1 MMPRAI
7 AAAAGE
13 GVPRRLRALLALALA
28 CALTF
33 LAGCQPWSRATRD
46 ANLPTSAERLRTT
59 TDTFDDAEIELP
71 VESTTDV
78 EFLLRRAEDS
88 EALPDVR
95 LRNVSVTESGLYD
108 AMNLIAASANLSLS
122 IEGGARGLERYGSAA
137 VFRLSGTLTEVME
150 QLSDGMGFFYTVR
163 NRMLIISPE
172 QLFILQT
179 PPALTEDNLAGFAN
193 NLQVLGARDTYLD
206 RLNSTVAFR
215 ANRTALR
222 SIEAYVRQLRAAR
235 AMLIYEVHVYQVD
248 LTDDTRAGI
257 NWNRLGWTQDS
268 VLRDATGGSSGGG
281 VGGGNTGS
289 GTTGNQGAPPTG
301 DVFSPFGAAN
311 RAATLSS
318 DADYGIGAVF
328 SGPNFNAS
336 ILLNF
341 LRSQGTVRVVSQP
354 RIGIMSGS
362 RGSLQVGQ
370 NTSYVAKVGTNIG
383 NNLNQVTVE
392 TERLQTGFELT
403 LFGTERDGT
412 IFTDINLS
420 VSELLR
426 FNSFTALGTDLTLPQ
441 TADRKVQTI
450 VAARPGD
457 VILLGGIS
465 VSRDNSDVTNAIGG
479 NNKETNAQRGELVIA
494 MRPKVVRFM
503 KRPPGSPA
511 AVASNA
517 ARAATETVG
526 TPAPVQPATWVDPV
540 DAVRPPAEPV
550 MMQPIAVQQLPVERG
565 EPLRPIREV
574 APPVAVAPPVT
585 PPVTPPVAPPV
596 TPPQPVT
603 RTASVEWAYRAQFGA
618 YRSGEDAARAAWTV
632 LQTTHPGLRPM
643 QPEVVREKFG
653 DQLLW
658 LLRSP
663 PMERETVQR
672 LCSDVRRAGDPCAV
686 VRVLQAGQGG

>member
-1 MMPRAI
+1 MSEKTTQMMPRAI

-13 GVPRRLRALLALALA
+13 GVPRRLRILLALALA
-28 CALTF
+28 GALTF

-46 ANLPTSAERLRTT
+46 ANLPTSVERLRTT
-59 TDTFDDAEIELP
+59 TDVLDDAEIELP

-78 EFLLRRAEDS
+78 EFLLRRADDS

-95 LRNVSVTESGLYD
+95 LRNVNVTESGLFD

-150 QLSDGMGFFYTVR
+150 QLSEGMGFFYTVR
-163 NRMLIISPE
+163 NRMLIITPE
-172 QLFILQT
+172 QQFMLQT

-193 NLQVLGARDTYLD
+193 NLQVLGARDAYLD

-222 SIEAYVRQLRAAR
+222 SIEQYVKQLRAAR
-235 AMLIYEVHVYQVD
+235 TMLIYEVHVYQVD
-248 LTDDTRAGI
+248 LTDDTKSGI

-268 VLRDATGGSSGGG
+268 LIRDTGGGTGGGGGGTGSGGG
-281 VGGGNTGS
+281 S
-289 GTTGNQGAPPTG
+289 GAPPGG

-311 RAATLSS
+311 SAATLTS

-354 RIGIMSGS
+354 RIGLMSGS
-362 RGSLQVGQ
+362 RGSLQVGN

-392 TERLQTGFELT
+392 TERLQTGFQLT
-403 LFGTERDGT
+403 LFGIERDGT
-412 IFTDINLS
+412 IYTDINLS

-426 FNSFTALGTDLTLPQ
+426 FTSFTALGTDLQLPQ

-457 VILLGGIS
+457 VIMLGGIS

-494 MRPKVVRFM
+494 MRPKVVRFV

-511 AVASNA
+511 IAASNA
-517 ARAATETVG
+517 AAAALPAV
-526 TPAPVQPATWVDPV
+526 PAPVQPATWVDP
-540 DAVRPPAEPV
+540 AQTLQPPAEPV
-550 MMQPIAVQQLPVERG
+550 AMQPIAVQALPVVRA
-565 EPLRPIREV
+565 EPTPPVPLV
-574 APPVAVAPPVT
+574 APPVAPPAAVALT
-585 PPVTPPVAPPV
+585 PA
-596 TPPQPVT
+596 PVT
-603 RTASVEWAYRAQFGA
+603 RVASVDGYRAQFGA
-618 YRSGEDAARAAWTV
+618 YRSGEDAARAAWTI
-632 LQTTHPGLRPM
+632 LQTTHPGLRSM
-643 QPEVVREKFG
+643 QPEIVREKFG

-663 PMERETVQR
+663 SMERDAVQR
-672 LCSDVRRAGDPCAV
+672 LCSDIRRAGDPCAV
-686 VRVLQAGQGG
+686 VRALQAGEGG

>member
-1 MMPRAI
+1 M
-7 AAAAGE
+7 
-13 GVPRRLRALLALALA
+13 
-28 CALTF
+28 LTF
-33 LAGCQPWSRATRD
+33 LAGCQPWSRVTRD

-59 TDTFDDAEIELP
+59 TDTLDDAEIELP
-71 VESTTDV
+71 VESATDV
-78 EFLLRRAEDS
+78 EFLLRRADDS

-150 QLSDGMGFFYTVR
+150 QLADGMGFFYTVR
-163 NRMLIISPE
+163 NRMLVITPE

-193 NLQVLGARDTYLD
+193 NLQVLGARDAYLD

-215 ANRTALR
+215 ANRSALR
-222 SIEAYVRQLRAAR
+222 NIETYVRQLRAAR

-248 LTDDTRAGI
+248 LTDDTKAGI

-268 VLRDATGGSSGGG
+268 LIRNATSGAGGG
-281 VGGGNTGS
+281 GNNTGNTGS
-289 GTTGNQGAPPTG
+289 QGAPPSG

-318 DADYGIGAVF
+318 DSDYGIGAVF

-362 RGSLQVGQ
+362 RGALQVGQ

-412 IFTDINLS
+412 IFTDINLT

-426 FNSFTALGTDLTLPQ
+426 FNSFTALGTNLTLPQ
-441 TADRKVQTI
+441 TADRRVQTI

-457 VILLGGIS
+457 IILLGGIS
-465 VSRDNSDVTNAIGG
+465 VSRDNSDITNAIGG

-494 MRPKVVRFM
+494 MRPKVVRFV
-503 KRPPGSPA
+503 KRPPGSSA
-511 AVASNA
+511 VVASNA
-517 ARAATETVG
+517 ARAAAAVAT
-526 TPAPVQPATWVDPV
+526 TPAPVQPATWVDAV
-540 DAVRPPAEPV
+540 DTVRPPAESV
-550 MMQPIAVQQLPVERG
+550 TMQPIAVQPLQPV
-565 EPLRPIREV
+565 REV
-574 APPVAVAPPVT
+574 DPPP
-585 PPVTPPVAPPV
+585 
-596 TPPQPVT
+596 PVT
-603 RTASVEWAYRAQFGA
+603 RTASSDGTYRAQFGA
-618 YRSGEDAARAAWTV
+618 YRSGEDAARAAWAV
-632 LQTTHPGLRPM
+632 LQTTHPGLRTV

-653 DQLLW
+653 DQTLW

-663 PMERETVQR
+663 PMEREAVQR

-686 VRVLQAGQGG
+686 VRVLLAGQGG

>member
-1 MMPRAI
+1 MTESPPSSALRNSD
-7 AAAAGE
+7 AAARSAVSSRFRGAC
-13 GVPRRLRALLALALA
+13 VIALA
-28 CALTF
+28 CAATF
-33 LAGCQPWSRATRD
+33 LAGCQSFSRVTRD
-46 ANLPTSAERLRTT
+46 ANVPTSAERLRTT
-59 TDTFDDAEIELP
+59 TDVFDNAEIELP
-71 VESTTDV
+71 VESETDV
-78 EFLLRRAEDS
+78 EFLLRRIEDS

-150 QLSDGMGFFYTVR
+150 QLSEGMGFFYTVR

-172 QLFILQT
+172 QQFILQT

-193 NLQVLGARDTYLD
+193 NLQVLGARDAYLD

-215 ANRTALR
+215 TNRTSLR
-222 SIEAYVRQLRAAR
+222 NIESYVRQLRAAR
-235 AMLIYEVHVYQVD
+235 VMLIYEVHVYQVD
-248 LTDDTRAGI
+248 LTDDTKSGI

-268 VLRDATGGSSGGG
+268 VIREATGGGTGGG
-281 VGGGNTGS
+281 TGS
-289 GTTGNQGAPPTG
+289 GTTGGTQGAPPTG

-311 RAATLSS
+311 KAATITS
-318 DADYGIGAVF
+318 DADFGLGAVI

-354 RIGIMSGS
+354 RIGIMAGS

-403 LFGTERDGT
+403 LFGNERDGT
-412 IFTDINLS
+412 IYTDINLS

-479 NNKETNAQRGELVIA
+479 TNKETNAQRGELVIA
-494 MRPKVVRFM
+494 MRAKVVRFV

-511 AVASNA
+511 VAASNA
-517 ARAATETVG
+517 ARAAAAAVA

-540 DAVRPPAEPV
+540 YTARPPAEPVV
-550 MMQPIAVQQLPVERG
+550 MMQPIAVQALPVERV
-565 EPLRPIREV
+565 EPASSMPEA
-574 APPVAVAPPVT
+574 APPVVPLPAPPVV
-585 PPVTPPVAPPV
+585 PLPVA
-596 TPPQPVT
+596 PVT
-603 RTASVEWAYRAQFGA
+603 RTASVGGTYRAQFGA
-618 YRSGEDAARAAWTV
+618 YRSGESAARGAWGV
-632 LQTTHPGLRPM
+632 LQTTHPRLKTITPDI
-643 QPEVVREKFG
+643 VRETFG
-653 DQLLW
+653 GQVLW
-658 LLRSP
+658 LLRSQ
-663 PMERETVQR
+663 PMSRDDVQR
-672 LCSDVRRAGDPCAV
+672 LCLDIRLAGDPCAV
-686 VRVLQAGQGG
+686 VRSAVAGEGG

>member
-1 MMPRAI
+1 MPEKSTQMMPRAI
-7 AAAAGE
+7 AAAADE
-13 GVPRRLRALLALALA
+13 GVPRRLRVLLALALA

-33 LAGCQPWSRATRD
+33 LAGCQPWSRTTRD
-46 ANLPTSAERLRTT
+46 TNLPTSAERLRTT

-78 EFLLRRAEDS
+78 EFLLRRADDS

-163 NRMLIISPE
+163 NRMLMITPE
-172 QLFILQT
+172 QQFILQT

-193 NLQVLGARDTYLD
+193 NLQVLGARDAYLD

-222 SIEAYVRQLRAAR
+222 SIETYVRQLRAAR

-248 LTDDTRAGI
+248 LTDDTKSGI

-268 VLRDATGGSSGGG
+268 VIREATGGGTGGGGTGGGGTGSSGGG
-281 VGGGNTGS
+281 
-289 GTTGNQGAPPTG
+289 NQGSPPTG

-318 DADYGIGAVF
+318 DSDYGIGAVF

-383 NNLNQVTVE
+383 NNLNQVTVD

-426 FNSFTALGTDLTLPQ
+426 FNNFTALGTNLTLPQ

-494 MRPKVVRFM
+494 MRPKVVRFV

-511 AVASNA
+511 IAASNA
-517 ARAATETVG
+517 ARAAAAAVA
-526 TPAPVQPATWVDPV
+526 TPAPVQPATWVDPA
-540 DAVRPPAEPV
+540 DTVRPPAEPV
-550 MMQPIAVQQLPVERG
+550 VMQPIALQALPVERVG
-565 EPLRPIREV
+565 PAPAMPVAAPPVV
-574 APPVAVAPPVT
+574 APPVVPVVAP
-585 PPVTPPVAPPV
+585 
-596 TPPQPVT
+596 PVT
-603 RTASVEWAYRAQFGA
+603 RTASVGGAYRAQFGA
-618 YRSGEDAARAAWTV
+618 YRSGEDAARGAWTI
-632 LQTTHPGLRPM
+632 LQTTHPGLRTM

-653 DQLLW
+653 DQMLW

-663 PMERETVQR
+663 PMERESVQR

-686 VRVLQAGQGG
+686 VRALQAGEGG

>member
-1 MMPRAI
+1 MMPRANV
-7 AAAAGE
+7 AAAGE
-13 GVPRRLRALLALALA
+13 GVPRRLRFLLALVLA

-33 LAGCQPWSRATRD
+33 LAGCQPWSRTTRD
-46 ANLPTSAERLRTT
+46 ANIPSTAERLRTT

-78 EFLLRRAEDS
+78 EFVLRRADDS
-88 EALPDVR
+88 ESLPDVR

-122 IEGGARGLERYGSAA
+122 IEGGARGLERYGANA

-163 NRMLIISPE
+163 NRMLIITPE
-172 QLFILQT
+172 QQFILQT
-179 PPALTEDNLAGFAN
+179 PPALTEDNLAGFSN
-193 NLQVLGARDTYLD
+193 NLQVLGARDAYLD
-206 RLNSTVAFR
+206 RLNGSVAFR

-222 SIEAYVRQLRAAR
+222 SIEQYVRQLRAAR

-248 LTDDTRAGI
+248 LTDDTKAGI

-268 VLRDATGGSSGGG
+268 VIREATGGSGGG
-281 VGGGNTGS
+281 TGGGTGGGNNGS
-289 GTTGNQGAPPTG
+289 GSGGGNQGAPPSG

-311 RAATLSS
+311 RAATLTS

-412 IFTDINLS
+412 IYTDINLS

-457 VILLGGIS
+457 VILIGGIS

-494 MRPKVVRFM
+494 MRPKVVRFV

-511 AVASNA
+511 IAASNA
-517 ARAATETVG
+517 ARAAAATTA
-526 TPAPVQPATWVDPV
+526 TPVPVQQATWVDPV

-550 MMQPIAVQQLPVERG
+550 MMQPIAVQPLPVERG
-565 EPLRPIREV
+565 EPLRPVPEA
-574 APPVAVAPPVT
+574 APPVIPITAPT
-585 PPVTPPVAPPV
+585 PTP
-596 TPPQPVT
+596 PVT
-603 RTASVEWAYRAQFGA
+603 RTASVGGAYRAQFGA
-618 YRSGEDAARAAWTV
+618 YRSGEDAARAAWTI
-632 LQTTHPGLRPM
+632 LQTTHPGLRSM

-663 PMERETVQR
+663 PMERDTVQR

-686 VRVLQAGQGG
+686 VRVLQAGEGG

>member
-1 MMPRAI
+1 M
-7 AAAAGE
+7 
-13 GVPRRLRALLALALA
+13 LA
-28 CALTF
+28 CALPF
-33 LAGCQPWSRATRD
+33 LAGCPSWSRTTRD
-46 ANLPTSAERLRTT
+46 ANIPSTAERLRTT

-78 EFLLRRAEDS
+78 EFLLRRADDS
-88 EALPDVR
+88 ESLPDVR
-95 LRNVSVTESGLYD
+95 LRNVSVTESGVYD

-163 NRMLIISPE
+163 NRMLIITPE
-172 QLFILQT
+172 QQFILQT

-193 NLQVLGARDTYLD
+193 NLQVLGARDAYLD

-215 ANRTALR
+215 ANRSALR
-222 SIEAYVRQLRAAR
+222 SIETYVRQLRAAR

-248 LTDDTRAGI
+248 LTDDTKAGI

-268 VLRDATGGSSGGG
+268 VIREATGGSGGG
-281 VGGGNTGS
+281 GGTGTGGGPGS
-289 GTTGNQGAPPTG
+289 PPSG

-311 RAATLSS
+311 RAATLTS

-354 RIGIMSGS
+354 RIGLMSGS
-362 RGSLQVGQ
+362 RGQLQVGQ
-370 NTSYVAKVGTNIG
+370 NTAYVAKVGTNIG

-494 MRPKVVRFM
+494 MRPKVVRFV

-511 AVASNA
+511 IAASNA
-517 ARAATETVG
+517 ARAAAATTA
-526 TPAPVQPATWVDPV
+526 TPVPV
-540 DAVRPPAEPV
+540 
-550 MMQPIAVQQLPVERG
+550 
-565 EPLRPIREV
+565 
-574 APPVAVAPPVT
+574 
-585 PPVTPPVAPPV
+585 
-596 TPPQPVT
+596 
-603 RTASVEWAYRAQFGA
+603 
-618 YRSGEDAARAAWTV
+618 
-632 LQTTHPGLRPM
+632 
-643 QPEVVREKFG
+643 
-653 DQLLW
+653 
-658 LLRSP
+658 
-663 PMERETVQR
+663 
-672 LCSDVRRAGDPCAV
+672 
-686 VRVLQAGQGG
+686 

>member
-1 MMPRAI
+1 MMPRANV
-7 AAAAGE
+7 AAAGE
-13 GVPRRLRALLALALA
+13 GVPRRLRFLLALVLA

-33 LAGCQPWSRATRD
+33 LAGCQPWSRTTRD
-46 ANLPTSAERLRTT
+46 ANIPSTAERLRTT

-71 VESTTDV
+71 VESMTDI
-78 EFLLRRAEDS
+78 EFLLRRADDS
-88 EALPDVR
+88 ESLPDVR

-122 IEGGARGLERYGSAA
+122 IEGGARGLERYGANA

-163 NRMLIISPE
+163 NRMLIITPE
-172 QLFILQT
+172 QQFILQT
-179 PPALTEDNLAGFAN
+179 PPALTEDNLAGFSN
-193 NLQVLGARDTYLD
+193 NLQVLGARDAYLD
-206 RLNSTVAFR
+206 RLNGSVAFR

-222 SIEAYVRQLRAAR
+222 SIEQYVRQLRAAR

-248 LTDDTRAGI
+248 LTDDTKAGI

-268 VLRDATGGSSGGG
+268 VIREATGGSGGG
-281 VGGGNTGS
+281 GGTGTGGGSGS
-289 GTTGNQGAPPTG
+289 PPSG

-311 RAATLSS
+311 RAATLTS

-354 RIGIMSGS
+354 RIGLMSGS
-362 RGSLQVGQ
+362 RGQLQVGQ
-370 NTSYVAKVGTNIG
+370 NTGYVAKVGTNIG

-412 IFTDINLS
+412 IYTDINLS

-457 VILLGGIS
+457 VILIGGIS

-479 NNKETNAQRGELVIA
+479 NNKETTAQRGELVIA
-494 MRPKVVRFM
+494 MRPKVVRFV

-511 AVASNA
+511 IAASNA
-517 ARAATETVG
+517 ALATT
-526 TPAPVQPATWVDPV
+526 TMASSPVPTQPATWV
-540 DAVRPPAEPV
+540 EPV
-550 MMQPIAVQQLPVERG
+550 RALQPPSEDVALQPIAVQPPPVV
-565 EPLRPIREV
+565 REAPPVSTPSPAVAPVV
-574 APPVAVAPPVT
+574 APPATASAT
-585 PPVTPPVAPPV
+585 P
-596 TPPQPVT
+596 PVT
-603 RTASVEWAYRAQFGA
+603 RTASVGGAYRAQLGA
-618 YRSGEDAARAAWTV
+618 YRSGEDAARAAWGT
-632 LQTTHPGLRPM
+632 LQTTHPGLKGM

-653 DQLLW
+653 DQMLW

-663 PMERETVQR
+663 PMERDAVQR
-672 LCSDVRRAGDPCAV
+672 LCSDIRRAGDPCAV
-686 VRVLQAGQGG
+686 VRALQAGEGG

>member
-1 MMPRAI
+1 MSGSNLSSARRNST
-7 AAAAGE
+7 AAARPAVSSRIR
-13 GVPRRLRALLALALA
+13 GVFVLALAFA
-28 CALTF
+28 IAF
-33 LAGCQPWSRATRD
+33 LAGCQPFSRVTRD
-46 ANLPTSAERLRTT
+46 ANVPTSAERLRTT
-59 TDTFDDAEIELP
+59 TDVFDDAEIELP
-71 VESTTDV
+71 VESTTDI
-78 EFLLRRAEDS
+78 EFLLRRVDDS

-95 LRNVSVTESGLYD
+95 LRNVNVTESGLYD

-150 QLSDGMGFFYTVR
+150 QLSEGMGFFYTVR

-172 QLFILQT
+172 QQFILQT

-193 NLQVLGARDTYLD
+193 NLQVLGARDAYLD

-222 SIEAYVRQLRAAR
+222 SIETYVRQLRAAR

-248 LTDDTRAGI
+248 LTDDTKSGI

-268 VLRDATGGSSGGG
+268 LIRDATGGSTGGG
-281 VGGGNTGS
+281 TGGS
-289 GTTGNQGAPPTG
+289 GNNSSGTGNQGAPPTG

-311 RAATLSS
+311 KAATLSS

-494 MRPKVVRFM
+494 MRPKVVRFVT
-503 KRPPGSPA
+503 RPPGSPA
-511 AVASNA
+511 VAASNA
-517 ARAATETVG
+517 VAAAAPAAM
-526 TPAPVQPATWVDPV
+526 PAPVQPATWVDPE
-540 DAVRPPAEPV
+540 RGLQPPSEPLA
-550 MMQPIAVQQLPVERG
+550 MQPIAVQQLPVERVG
-565 EPLRPIREV
+565 SASSMPEA
-574 APPVAVAPPVT
+574 APPVVPL
-585 PPVTPPVAPPV
+585 PVA
-596 TPPQPVT
+596 PVT
-603 RTASVEWAYRAQFGA
+603 RTASVGGTYRAQFGA
-618 YRSGEDAARAAWTV
+618 YRNGEDAARGAWVV
-632 LQTTHPGLRPM
+632 LQATHPGLKGLTPDI
-643 QPEVVREKFG
+643 VREYFG
-653 DQLLW
+653 GQVLW
-658 LLRSP
+658 LLRSQ
-663 PMERETVQR
+663 PMSRDDVQR
-672 LCSDVRRAGDPCAV
+672 LCLDIRRAGDPCAV
-686 VRVLQAGQGG
+686 VRSAVAGEGG